1 MAAREIQTV
10 RTDLDFFGQEVDSTI
25 IAVHPQVDKFTF
37 RGKCQLHLP
46 GDIIDKFVAEKCG
59 VACICKKYPRLG
71 PIHPEYHAGFPE
83 PQLIPFLV
91 VHFPGGISAAFEFTI
106 ARRDEIAARIRRI
119 CEDNGSPRAD
129 HVFIFVD
136 VVQRIRK

>member
-10 RTDLDFFGQEVDSTI
+10 RTDLDLFGQEIDTPVV
-25 IAVHPQVDKFTF
+25 AVHPQVDKFTF

-46 GDIIDKFVAEKCG
+46 GDIIDKFVAQESG
-59 VACICKKYPRLG
+59 VAGICKKYPRLSA
-71 PIHPEYHAGFPE
+71 IHPEYHAGFPE

-91 VHFPGGISAAFEFTI
+91 VHFPGGISAAFEFTS

-129 HVFIFVD
+129 PVLVFVD
-136 VVQRIRK
+136 VIQ